1 MAARYSLGRREH
13 RSGQIERQHRV
24 KQWEQ
29 PMTPAGDVSGKQ
41 IEKPARVDVEAG
53 KARAGLRSAPPID
66 ARRIDHV
73 QISVRDLDESA
84 GFYAAL
90 LGVELKEQGNQGE
103 RWCILG
109 APDRFYLCLVE
120 VPSAGDFKLEDVHIN
135 HVGFVVDDID
145 ETVRRIRELGLR
157 LGFNDTIVDWP
168 RSRSAYVLDPNGIWI
183 EITNRFGGG
192 LG

>member
-1 MAARYSLGRREH
+1 MSDPRDANDIPTTAMETL
-13 RSGQIERQHRV
+13 
-24 KQWEQ
+24 
-29 PMTPAGDVSGKQ
+29 
-41 IEKPARVDVEAG
+41 VDLEAG
-53 KARAGLRSAPPID
+53 KARAGLRPAAPID

-90 LGVELKEQGNQGE
+90 LGVELKEQGNNGA

-120 VPSAGDFKLEDVHIN
+120 RAAAEDFKPGDVHIN

-145 ETVRRIRELGLR
+145 EAVRRIHELGLR
-157 LGFNDTIVDWP
+157 LGFGDTIVDWP
-168 RSRSAYVLDPNGIWI
+168 RSRSAYVVDPNGIWI
-183 EITNRFGGG
+183 EITNQFGGG